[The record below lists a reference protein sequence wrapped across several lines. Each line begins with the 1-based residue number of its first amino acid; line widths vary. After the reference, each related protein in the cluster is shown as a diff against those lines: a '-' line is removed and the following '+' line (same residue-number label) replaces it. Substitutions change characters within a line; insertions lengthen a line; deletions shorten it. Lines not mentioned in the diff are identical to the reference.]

1 MDDVVQD
8 EPPAE
13 REQDLEAIQAHMAM
27 TMALAYEAIDA
38 SMKNSTLSDEHSHF
52 HQSLADYRPRPPR
65 LGVGAVRATTTNNNN
80 NNGNEG
86 NVKTGMARETARLH
100 GRLAGKKRRRDEEE
114 GDEGEMEEKKTSGSS
129 GTTTTARKQQQQRQ
143 GDGSSDERES
153 RAATISK
160 TNTGSGV
167 IDRFALPGTLKKKKK
182 QKQEME
188 VASAEG
194 GSKTGE
200 EAGKKTVEEEK
211 EAQIHSDLDAMK
223 MKEKEK
229 GSLDEE
235 LSRGATVSDT
245 SKPSQGSDSGTG
257 ANDTSAVPEA
267 SSSSSK
273 KKKKDRKK
281 EKKKEEKM
289 DDAKP
294 VEEEGNEPSQ
304 AGGDAPQTEATKEQ
318 SQQAS
323 RHNVY
328 GIPSST
334 SSGSTTDGSDARRTE
349 NAPGETGVTPH
360 PTNEIESSSRTTKG
374 GPPSPPLLSRISPE
388 GGVVRSG
395 IVSPLTSRFKFGYY
409 PSTSPTRSAASSPSL
424 SPPRQ
429 RGLGLGSGSDPR
441 LGSGGHVRSPSSESK
456 TSSGRVR
463 MMTQAEWKRLRLKRE
478 VLAARTWTVPAV
490 VRSKVE
496 EEEEPEPEPEEL
508 KEVEGE
514 EGEEEGEEVGVKSKG
529 NLTESVATAIQPSSK
544 GTTTRTTP
552 IATMMLDTPV
562 VQLEPLPDP
571 RVGDDLSHEDDQGEK
586 KKRKKNRKH
595 KNRKRKREEQED
607 GMVMEDAAGDERPS
621 REVDQGGE
629 KEGEG
634 DSDQE

>member
-1 MDDVVQD
+1 
-8 EPPAE
+8 
-13 REQDLEAIQAHMAM
+13 MAM

-65 LGVGAVRATTTNNNN
+65 LGVGAVRAITTNNN

-129 GTTTTARKQQQQRQ
+129 GTTTAARKQQHQ
-143 GDGSSDERES
+143 GDGSSDEGES

-160 TNTGSGV
+160 TTTGSSLV
-167 IDRFALPGTLKKKKK
+167 DRFALPGMSKKKKK

-188 VASAEG
+188 VAGAEG
-194 GSKTGE
+194 GLKTGE

-211 EAQIHSDLDAMK
+211 EVHTHSDLDAV
-223 MKEKEK
+223 KEKKEEK
-229 GSLDEE
+229 GSVDEE
-235 LSRGATVSDT
+235 RSKGAMVSDT
-245 SKPSQGSDSGTG
+245 SKPPKGWDSGTCT
-257 ANDTSAVPEA
+257 NDTSVVPEA
-267 SSSSSK
+267 SPSPSK

-281 EKKKEEKM
+281 EKKKEDKM
-289 DDAKP
+289 DEAKP
-294 VEEEGNEPSQ
+294 VEEGENEPSQ
-304 AGGDAPQTEATKEQ
+304 AQADVPQTEATKEQ
-318 SQQAS
+318 GQQAS
-323 RHNVY
+323 RYNVY

-334 SSGSTTDGSDARRTE
+334 SSGSATDGSDARRTE
-349 NAPGETGVTPH
+349 NAAGEMGVNPH
-360 PTNEIESSSRTTKG
+360 PTNEIESSSRTTKE
-374 GPPSPPLLSRISPE
+374 GPPSPLLLLSRISPE
-388 GGVVRSG
+388 GGGIARSG
-395 IVSPLTSRFKFGYY
+395 IVSPLASRFKFGYY
-409 PSTSPTRSAASSPSL
+409 PSISPTRSAASSPSL
-424 SPPRQ
+424 SLSPPRQ
-429 RGLGLGSGSDPR
+429 KALGLRSGLGSG
-441 LGSGGHVRSPSSESK
+441 GHGHVRSPSSESK

-478 VLAARTWTVPAV
+478 VLAARTWTVPTV

-496 EEEEPEPEPEEL
+496 EEEEPEAEEL
-508 KEVEGE
+508 KEEG
-514 EGEEEGEEVGVKSKG
+514 EGEEVGVKSKG

-562 VQLEPLPDP
+562 VQLEPLPLPDP
-571 RVGDDLSHEDDQGEK
+571 RVGDDLSHGDDQGEK

-595 KNRKRKREEQED
+595 RNRKRKREEQGD
-607 GMVMEDAAGDERPS
+607 GMVMEDAAGDEHPS

-629 KEGEG
+629 KGGEG

>member
-8 EPPAE
+8 GPPTE

-65 LGVGAVRATTTNNNN
+65 LGVGAVRAITTNNN

-100 GRLAGKKRRRDEEE
+100 GRLAGKKRRRDEE

-143 GDGSSDERES
+143 GDGSSDEGES
-153 RAATISK
+153 RAASISK
-160 TNTGSGV
+160 TNIGLGV
-167 IDRFALPGTLKKKKK
+167 IDRFALPGMSKKKRK

-188 VASAEG
+188 VVGAEG
-194 GSKTGE
+194 GLKTGE
-200 EAGKKTVEEEK
+200 EAEKKTVEEEK
-211 EAQIHSDLDAMK
+211 EAQIHSDLDAMR
-223 MKEKEK
+223 MKKKEK

-245 SKPSQGSDSGTG
+245 SKPSKGSDSGTG

-273 KKKKDRKK
+273 KKKKKDKKK

-304 AGGDAPQTEATKEQ
+304 AQADAPQTEATKEQ

-323 RHNVY
+323 RYNVY

-334 SSGSTTDGSDARRTE
+334 SSGSATDGSDARRTE
-349 NAPGETGVTPH
+349 NAAGNTGSTPH

-374 GPPSPPLLSRISPE
+374 GPSSPLLLSRISPE
-388 GGVVRSG
+388 EGGVVARLG
-395 IVSPLTSRFKFGYY
+395 IVSPLASRFKFGYY
-409 PSTSPTRSAASSPSL
+409 PSTSPTRSVASSPSL

-429 RGLGLGSGSDPR
+429 KTLGLGSDPR

-456 TSSGRVR
+456 TSSGRLR

-496 EEEEPEPEPEEL
+496 EEEAEAELEEL
-508 KEVEGE
+508 KE
-514 EGEEEGEEVGVKSKG
+514 EEEGEEVGVKSKG
-529 NLTESVATAIQPSSK
+529 NLTESVATAIQPSS
-544 GTTTRTTP
+544 
-552 IATMMLDTPV
+552 
-562 VQLEPLPDP
+562 
-571 RVGDDLSHEDDQGEK
+571 
-586 KKRKKNRKH
+586 
-595 KNRKRKREEQED
+595 
-607 GMVMEDAAGDERPS
+607 
-621 REVDQGGE
+621 
-629 KEGEG
+629 
-634 DSDQE
+634 

>member
-235 LSRGATVSDT
+235 ISRGATVSDT
-245 SKPSQGSDSGTG
+245 SKPSKGSDSGTG

-273 KKKKDRKK
+273 KKKKKKKDKKK
-281 EKKKEEKM
+281 EKKKEDKM

-294 VEEEGNEPSQ
+294 VEEGENEPSQ
-304 AGGDAPQTEATKEQ
+304 AQADVPQTEATKEQ
-318 SQQAS
+318 GQQAS
-323 RHNVY
+323 RYNVY

-334 SSGSTTDGSDARRTE
+334 SSGSATDGSDARRTE
-349 NAPGETGVTPH
+349 NAAGEMGVNPH
-360 PTNEIESSSRTTKG
+360 PTNEIESSSRTTKE
-374 GPPSPPLLSRISPE
+374 GPPSPLLLLSRISPE
-388 GGVVRSG
+388 GGGIARSG
-395 IVSPLTSRFKFGYY
+395 IVSPLASRFKFGYY

-429 RGLGLGSGSDPR
+429 KGLGLGSG
-441 LGSGGHVRSPSSESK
+441 GHGHVRSPSSESK

-529 NLTESVATAIQPSSK
+529 NLTGSVATAIQPSSK

-562 VQLEPLPDP
+562 VQLEPLPDS
-571 RVGDDLSHEDDQGEK
+571 RVGDDLSHGDDQGEK

-595 KNRKRKREEQED
+595 KNRKRKREEQGD

-629 KEGEG
+629 KGGEG

>member
-8 EPPAE
+8 GSSTE
-13 REQDLEAIQAHMAM
+13 REQDLETIQAHMAM

-65 LGVGAVRATTTNNNN
+65 LGVGAVRATTTSTN

-86 NVKTGMARETARLH
+86 SVKTGMARETARLH
-100 GRLAGKKRRRDEEE
+100 GRLAGKKRRRDEE

-129 GTTTTARKQQQQRQ
+129 GTTTAVARKQQRQ
-143 GDGSSDERES
+143 GDGSSDEGES

-188 VASAEG
+188 VVGAEG
-194 GSKTGE
+194 GLKNE
-200 EAGKKTVEEEK
+200 
-211 EAQIHSDLDAMK
+211 D
-223 MKEKEK
+223 
-229 GSLDEE
+229 
-235 LSRGATVSDT
+235 
-245 SKPSQGSDSGTG
+245 
-257 ANDTSAVPEA
+257 
-267 SSSSSK
+267 
-273 KKKKDRKK
+273 
-281 EKKKEEKM
+281 KM

-294 VEEEGNEPSQ
+294 VEEGGNEPSQ
-304 AGGDAPQTEATKEQ
+304 ARADAPQTEATKEQ

-323 RHNVY
+323 RYNVY

-334 SSGSTTDGSDARRTE
+334 SSGSTTTDGSDARRTE
-349 NAPGETGVTPH
+349 NAAGNTGVTPH
-360 PTNEIESSSRTTKG
+360 PTNEIESASRTTKE
-374 GPPSPPLLSRISPE
+374 GPPSPLLLLSRISPE
-388 GGVVRSG
+388 EGGVARSG
-395 IVSPLTSRFKFGYY
+395 IVSPLASRFKFGYY
-409 PSTSPTRSAASSPSL
+409 PSISPTRSAASSPSL

-429 RGLGLGSGSDPR
+429 KGLGLGM
-441 LGSGGHVRSPSSESK
+441 GSGGHVRSPSSESK

-496 EEEEPEPEPEEL
+496 EEEPEPEPEEL

-514 EGEEEGEEVGVKSKG
+514 EEGEGEEVGVKSKG

-552 IATMMLDTPV
+552 ITTMMLDTPV
-562 VQLEPLPDP
+562 LQLEPLPLPDP
-571 RVGDDLSHEDDQGEK
+571 RVGDDLSHGDDQGEK
-586 KKRKKNRKH
+586 KKRKKNKKH
-595 KNRKRKREEQED
+595 KSRKRKREEQGD
-607 GMVMEDAAGDERPS
+607 GMVMEDANVHRGR
-621 REVDQGGE
+621 
-629 KEGEG
+629 
-634 DSDQE
+634 